1 MVYTDFL
8 KAADSG
14 RWERGYLF
22 YGAEEYLKRY
32 ALDRVKTALF
42 PDPALLDWNRRALDD
57 ENYTPA
63 DLREALS
70 MPAVMTERTLV
81 TLSLSSFAA
90 LKEKDRASLYD
101 VLDTTLPS
109 ADGTVFLLILPEDGF
124 DPGTQKRPSAAFRS
138 LTKSLTPVEF
148 PEQTD
153 ARLGRWMEKH
163 LAAYG
168 VTMDPACGQFLRDR
182 CGKRMD
188 RLSGELAKLGAYAAS
203 HGKTAVTTEMIAA
216 VCTPTDEDD
225 AFRLANCILRGD
237 AAGAYDCLRLK
248 KARRED
254 PIQILSQI
262 QYTIVDLALASAY
275 IREKRTAGEY
285 AADMGQHEYRVGL
298 YFRARRLSGR
308 RHAALVRR
316 CRLHPHR
323 AADRHHCPLTRD
335 LSRRP
340 ILTCSRRISARQVR
354 STDPR
359 GLFIGTCPD
368 CPLGHNLLS
377 LAFGF
382 G

>member
-8 KAADSG
+8 KAAESG
-14 RWERGYLF
+14 RWERGCLF

-32 ALDRVKTALF
+32 ALDRVKAALF
-42 PDPALLDWNRRALDD
+42 PDPALLDWNRRAFDD

-70 MPAVMTERTLV
+70 MPAVMTDRTLV
-81 TLSLSSFAA
+81 TLSLAGFAA
-90 LKEKDRASLYD
+90 LKEKDRAALYD

-182 CGKRMD
+182 CGRRMD
-188 RLSGELAKLGAYAAS
+188 RLSGELAKLGAYAAA

-237 AAGAYDCLRLK
+237 ATGAYDCLRLK

-275 IREKRTAGEY
+275 IREKRTAAEY

-298 YFRARRLSGR
+298 YFRAAAGIDPAYFE
-308 RHAALVRR
+308 AALAACLDADIQLKTGVAGYIPLE
-316 CRLHPHR
+316 RLI
-323 AADRHHCPLTRD
+323 AVT
-335 LSRRP
+335 
-340 ILTCSRRISARQVR
+340 AR
-354 STDPR
+354 
-359 GLFIGTCPD
+359 
-368 CPLGHNLLS
+368 
-377 LAFGF
+377 
-382 G
+382 